1 MSTNDPMQTNGWR
14 TNERMVL
21 HRLDRIDQE
30 LHGIDKR
37 LRMIE
42 GKIWV
47 LQTKAAMM
55 GAISGL
61 VPSVVFFLL
70 RNVGERTTNYYGTDI
85 GSSRVLFIQQ
95 QRFAFSRVVVHCN
108 LYSLLTQRHKNK
120 LCLL

>member
-1 MSTNDPMQTNGWR
+1 MTDDPMQTNGWR

-55 GAISGL
+55 GAIAGL
-61 VPSVVFFLL
+61 VPSVIFFLL
-70 RNVGERTTNYYGTDI
+70 RNID
-85 GSSRVLFIQQ
+85 
-95 QRFAFSRVVVHCN
+95 
-108 LYSLLTQRHKNK
+108 K
-120 LCLL
+120 

>member
-1 MSTNDPMQTNGWR
+1 MSTNDPMQTNGWL

-70 RNVGERTTNYYGTDI
+70 RNVG
-85 GSSRVLFIQQ
+85 Q
-95 QRFAFSRVVVHCN
+95 
-108 LYSLLTQRHKNK
+108 
-120 LCLL
+120 

>member
-30 LHGIDKR
+30 LHGIDKS

-55 GAISGL
+55 GAIAGL
-61 VPSVVFFLL
+61 VPSVIFFLL
-70 RNVGERTTNYYGTDI
+70 RNID
-85 GSSRVLFIQQ
+85 
-95 QRFAFSRVVVHCN
+95 
-108 LYSLLTQRHKNK
+108 K
-120 LCLL
+120 

>member
-1 MSTNDPMQTNGWR
+1 MTDDPMQTNGWR

-55 GAISGL
+55 GAIAGL
-61 VPSVVFFLL
+61 VPSVLFFLL
-70 RNVGERTTNYYGTDI
+70 RNVG
-85 GSSRVLFIQQ
+85 L
-95 QRFAFSRVVVHCN
+95 
-108 LYSLLTQRHKNK
+108 
-120 LCLL
+120 

>member
-1 MSTNDPMQTNGWR
+1 MTDDPMQTNGWR

-30 LHGIDKR
+30 LHGIYKR

-55 GAISGL
+55 GALAGL
-61 VPSVVFFLL
+61 VPSVLFFLL
-70 RNVGERTTNYYGTDI
+70 RNVG
-85 GSSRVLFIQQ
+85 L
-95 QRFAFSRVVVHCN
+95 
-108 LYSLLTQRHKNK
+108 
-120 LCLL
+120 